1 MDESASPPDQ
11 TVPLPADPSSATVRA
26 WVIRPRDVLMV
37 IGILLA
43 VAAGLALLWLS
54 RRIILWVLIAMF
66 LAVALNPAVEFLR
79 RRVKMPRIVS
89 ISIIYV
95 MGLAAVVGVAWL
107 FIPPLIDAGQGLV
120 DDVPGYVDDLRTN
133 EFFADLEDRYGVLT
147 RIEEA
152 AKEIPSSFGA
162 GDAVGVVERIFTG
175 VFGTVTVLVLTF
187 FFLVYGGRIR
197 DNLIGILPLSR
208 RERTRTVTDRMYRS
222 VGGYVTGNLVVSII
236 AGVCAYIV
244 LRILGVPSA
253 LALAFWVALT
263 DLIPLVGATI
273 GAVPATIV
281 AFFGGWPVGV
291 ATLSYFIIYQQVENH
306 FVQPQVMR
314 KTTSLN
320 PLLVLLAVL
329 LGAELLGVIGALVAI
344 PVAGIIQIALQDWIE
359 HRFRRRGLPGLTL
372 EPPPPGAP
380 PPE

>member
-1 MDESASPPDQ
+1 MPETTPPGR
-11 TVPLPADPSSATVRA
+11 TWA
-26 WVIRPRDVLMV
+26 IRPRDVLMV

-43 VAAGLALLWLS
+43 VAVGLALLWLS
-54 RRIILWVLIAMF
+54 RRIILWMLIAMF
-66 LAVALNPAVEFLR
+66 LAIALNPAVEFLR
-79 RRVKMPRIVS
+79 RRAKMPRILS
-89 ISIIYV
+89 ISIIYF
-95 MGLAAVVGVAWL
+95 MGLAAVVGIAWL

-133 EFFADLEDRYGVLT
+133 EFFADLEERYGVLT
-147 RIEEA
+147 RVEEA
-152 AKEIPSSFGA
+152 AKDIPSSFGA
-162 GDAVGVVERIFTG
+162 GDAVGFVNRIFTG
-175 VFGTVTVLVLTF
+175 VFGAVTVLVLTF

-197 DNLIGILPLSR
+197 DSLVGVLPINR
-208 RERTRTVTDRMYRS
+208 RERMRTVTDRMYRS

-236 AGVCAYIV
+236 AGICAYIA

-291 ATLSYFIIYQQVENH
+291 ATLSYFLIYQQVENH

-320 PLLVLLAVL
+320 PLLVLVAVL

-344 PVAGIIQIALQDWIE
+344 PVAGIIHIALQDWIE
-359 HRFRRRGLPGLTL
+359 YRFRRRGLPGLTM
-372 EPPPPGAP
+372 EPAPPPPP
-380 PPE
+380 PPQE